1 MSIIAGQKRKKAD
14 YAAIPATVSHSDY
27 LQPIDVIVWAYIDC
41 RKSKKDGWPVL
52 SFEEIAKDLHVK
64 KVTVTYAIKRL
75 REAGFLTTTRKT
87 SGNLMVLSDE
97 ADKYDTLH
105 GEDVRN
111 WTYVSKKLL
120 TSGITAQHILVLI
133 FLDRRQEKRPTAW
146 ASQEAIAKFLGKDIR
161 TVRRIIAKLKDM
173 GLIEPSPLPGSKIY
187 QYALFFR
194 DFGNET
200 EESETTSVVDEPEA
214 EQPVKVEDR
223 VSEVTGEFDIWG
235 STITTPKDS
244 VVVVEKT
251 PDVEEDMLQYVMGAW
266 YMICGAQVVRPGE
279 DDVRQEIDTL
289 IAKAIAQLGADK
301 VEKILDDY
309 SDACHEAGRRP
320 SIKDIFTLL
329 DSYLTDFD
337 SK

>member
-75 REAGFLTTTRKT
+75 RESGFLTTTRKT

-120 TSGITAQHILVLI
+120 TSGIPAQHVMVLI
-133 FLDRRQEKRPTAW
+133 FLDRKQEKRPTAW

-173 GLIEPSPLPGSKIY
+173 GLIEPSPLPGSKIC

-194 DFGNET
+194 DFGNEIWET
-200 EESETTSVVDEPEA
+200 ETTSVVDEPEA
-214 EQPVKVEDR
+214 EQPVTVEDE

-235 STITTPKDS
+235 STSTTTKDID
-244 VVVVEKT
+244 VVEKT
-251 PDVEEDMLQYVMGAW
+251 PDVEDDTIQYVIGAW
-266 YMICGAQVVRPGE
+266 YMICSDQVVRPGE
-279 DDVRQEIDTL
+279 VDIRKDIDRL

-320 SIKDIFTLL
+320 SIKDVFTRLG
-329 DSYLTDFD
+329 SYLTDFD